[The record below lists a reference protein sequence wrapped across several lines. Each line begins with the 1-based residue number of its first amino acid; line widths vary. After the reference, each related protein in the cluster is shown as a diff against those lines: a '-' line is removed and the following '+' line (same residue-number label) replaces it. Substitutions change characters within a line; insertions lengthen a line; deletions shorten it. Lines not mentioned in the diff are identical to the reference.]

1 MGSRSNHSA
10 PKSYGA
16 PLSTPKPGGTTRK
29 RPKVGDKDPD
39 YKPRKPRKKTP
50 RKPAEKKKPEL
61 NYNHRDYR
69 GTRGA
74 IDDAE
79 GVKRKDK

>member
-1 MGSRSNHSA
+1 MGSRSQHSA
-10 PKSYGA
+10 PKTYGS
-16 PLSTPKPGGTTRK
+16 PISTPKPGGTGRK

-39 YKPRKPRKKTP
+39 YKPRKASPPAAKK
-50 RKPAEKKKPEL
+50 EKKPEL
-61 NYNHRDYR
+61 NYNHRDWR

-79 GVKRKDK
+79 GVKRKK